1 MAIPQVHNSTNSIIM
16 TIQIFTLCE
25 FAQTAN
31 GKTTIVGT
39 FNHISPTAFPFIM
52 PDIYVVL
59 KLSFNES
66 VDNSL
71 SITLRE
77 KGGPDIISTGAQPL
91 KINVTDG
98 REAIHDI
105 VLRIN
110 QVVFQKPGDYEVV
123 FKIGKEE
130 FQTNL
135 YVDAIK

>member
-1 MAIPQVHNSTNSIIM
+1 M

-39 FNHISPTAFPFIM
+39 FNHISPTVFPFMM
-52 PDIYVVL
+52 PDLFVVL
-59 KLSFNES
+59 KLSFDMS
-66 VDNSL
+66 VDSSL

-77 KGGPDIISTGAQPL
+77 KEGPDIVTTGEQPIKIS
-91 KINVTDG
+91 VSDG

-105 VLRIN
+105 VLRVN
-110 QVVFQKPGDYEVV
+110 QVLFQKPGDYEVV

-130 FQTNL
+130 YQTNL
-135 YVDAIK
+135 YVDAVK